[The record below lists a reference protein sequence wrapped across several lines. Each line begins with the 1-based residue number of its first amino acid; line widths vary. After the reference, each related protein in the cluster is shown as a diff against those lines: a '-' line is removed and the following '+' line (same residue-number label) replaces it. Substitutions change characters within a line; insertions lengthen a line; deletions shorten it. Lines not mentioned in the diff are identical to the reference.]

1 MSDHRGLIPPA
12 GPLSRALW
20 NFSSLWF
27 IVPQGTGIIA
37 VILYRLKYQ
46 FNGLTTLA
54 TIVWIYTIV
63 QLGLFLILYLL
74 RTFLHPRHVLHQL
87 RNNSAE
93 TSCLCCIPIAFT
105 SILQVAVFKYGD
117 TAGLAIYILWW
128 VNTGMD
134 VVACMVIPFMHLK
147 MQQSGTRHV
156 QADMLMPFLAALTS
170 AAGGG
175 VICQLARISPRLQ
188 VPAIIICYLEIGAGL
203 ALVASFGTIILYQY
217 FDRPFQTPDMVYQD
231 MIMCGPCGQAS
242 VALQALG
249 EAVMAGSFAAYDR
262 GQLLTAKAAGPF
274 AFVSHFT
281 GLLVWGYGVFWWFF
295 AILTISYTLHTQP
308 GGWKQSRFTMSV
320 WSVVFPW
327 VSTLISL
334 VFLANFLTVLRFLQG
349 TFTNAAVEFGR
360 LMDSPAF
367 DVFSTALLLLLV
379 LMWVIIQLLTLKGIV
394 TGRVLGLDHGW
405 RKPYDDRRPAIIK
418 EA

>member
-1 MSDHRGLIPPA
+1 MSDEGDLPPPA

-37 VILYRLKYQ
+37 VILYRLKYH

-63 QLGLFLILYLL
+63 QLGLFLVLYLL
-74 RTFLHPRHVLHQL
+74 RTFLHTKHVLHQL

-93 TSCLCCIPIAFT
+93 TSCLCCISIAFT
-105 SILQVAVFKYGD
+105 SILQMAVFQYGD
-117 TAGLAIYILWW
+117 TAGLAIYVMWW
-128 VNTGMD
+128 VNTGMAI
-134 VVACMVIPFMHLK
+134 VACMVIPFIHLK
-147 MQQSGTRHV
+147 MQQSDTRHM

-175 VICQLARISPRLQ
+175 VICRLADISPRLQ
-188 VPAIIICYLEIGAGL
+188 VPAIIISYLEIGAGL
-203 ALVASFGTIILYQY
+203 ALVAAFDTIILLQY
-217 FDRPFQTPDMVYQD
+217 FRRTSQTADMVYQD

-249 EAVMAGSFAAYDR
+249 EAVQAGSFAAYDR
-262 GQLLTAKAAGPF
+262 GQLLTEKAASPF
-274 AFVSHFT
+274 AFISHFI

-295 AILTISYTLHTQP
+295 AILTICYTLHTQP

-327 VSTLISL
+327 VSRL
-334 VFLANFLTVLRFLQG
+334 VFLGFLGGFLT
-349 TFTNAAVEFGR
+349 
-360 LMDSPAF
+360 F
-367 DVFSTALLLLLV
+367 DFS
-379 LMWVIIQLLTLKGIV
+379 
-394 TGRVLGLDHGW
+394 RVLLPMLPLNLEGLWILLPSMCSPLPFCCCSYSCGSSY
-405 RKPYDDRRPAIIK
+405 RF
-418 EA
+418 

>member
-1 MSDHRGLIPPA
+1 MSDQRGLIPPA
-12 GPLSRALW
+12 SPLSRALW
-20 NFSSLWF
+20 SFSSLWF

-93 TSCLCCIPIAFT
+93 TSCLCCIPITFT
-105 SILQVAVFKYGD
+105 SILQMAVFQYGD

-134 VVACMVIPFMHLK
+134 MIACMVIPFMHLK

-156 QADMLMPFLAALTS
+156 QADMLMPFLAILTS

-175 VICQLARISPRLQ
+175 VICHLARISPRLR
-188 VPAIIICYLEIGAGL
+188 VPAIIISYLEVGAGL
-203 ALVASFGTIILYQY
+203 AVVAAFDTIILYQY
-217 FDRPFQTPDMVYQD
+217 FGSPFQTADMVYQD
-231 MIMCGPCGQAS
+231 MIMCGPYGQAS

-262 GQLLTAKAAGPF
+262 GQLLTATAAGPF
-274 AFVSHFT
+274 AFISHFT

-295 AILTISYTLHTQP
+295 AILTICYTLHTQP
-308 GGWKQSRFTMSV
+308 RGWKQSRFTMSV

-327 VSTLISL
+327 
-334 VFLANFLTVLRFLQG
+334 G

-367 DVFSTALLLLLV
+367 NVFSTALLLLLV
-379 LMWVIIQLLTLKGIV
+379 LMWVIIQILTLKGIV

-405 RKPYDDRRPAIIK
+405 KKRYDDRRPAIIK
-418 EA
+418 ET

>member
-1 MSDHRGLIPPA
+1 MKQLHGQVSLPLQFGVNRTESHMSDHGDLPPPV

-20 NFSSLWF
+20 NFSSIWF

-63 QLGLFLILYLL
+63 QLGLFLILYLI
-74 RTFLHPRHVLHQL
+74 RTFLYRRHVLHQL

-93 TSCLCCIPIAFT
+93 TSCLCCISIAFT
-105 SILQVAVFKYGD
+105 SILQMSVLQYGD

-128 VNTGMD
+128 VNTGMAI
-134 VVACMVIPFMHLK
+134 VACLVVPFIHLK
-147 MQQSGTRHV
+147 MQQSGARHM
-156 QADMLMPFLAALTS
+156 QADMLLPFLAVLTS

-175 VICQLARISPRLQ
+175 LYAASR
-188 VPAIIICYLEIGAGL
+188 VPAIIVSYLEIGAGL
-203 ALVASFGTIILYQY
+203 ALVAAFHTIILYQY
-217 FDRPFQTPDMVYQD
+217 LGHPFQPADMVYQD

-249 EAVMAGSFAAYDR
+249 EAVQAGSFAAYDR

-274 AFVSHFT
+274 AFISHFT
-281 GLLVWGYGVFWWFF
+281 GLLVWGYGVFWWVFCHPDYLLYS
-295 AILTISYTLHTQP
+295 AHTTW
-308 GGWKQSRFTMSV
+308 GLEAVTV
-320 WSVVFPW
+320 HHVCVVC
-327 VSTLISL
+327 SL
-334 VFLANFLTVLRFLQG
+334 SG

-360 LMDSPAF
+360 IMDSPAF

-379 LMWVIIQLLTLKGIV
+379 LVWVIIQILTLKGIV
-394 TGRVLGLDHGW
+394 TGQVLGLDHGW
-405 RKPYDDRRPAIIK
+405 RKRYDDRPSAVIK

>member
-1 MSDHRGLIPPA
+1 MADQGDLPPPA

-20 NFSSLWF
+20 NFASVWF

-63 QLGLFLILYLL
+63 QLGLFLILYLI

-93 TSCLCCIPIAFT
+93 TSCLCCISIAST
-105 SILQVAVFKYGD
+105 SILEMAVLQYGD
-117 TAGLAIYILWW
+117 TAGLAIYIMWW
-128 VNTGMD
+128 VNTGMAI
-134 VVACMVIPFMHLK
+134 VACMVIPFIHLK
-147 MQQSGTRHV
+147 MQQSGTRHM

-175 VICQLARISPRLQ
+175 VICRLARISPRLQ
-188 VPAIIICYLEIGAGL
+188 VPGIIISYLEVGAGL
-203 ALVASFGTIILYQY
+203 ALVAAFETIILYQY
-217 FDRPFQTPDMVYQD
+217 FGRPSQSPDTVYQD

-249 EAVMAGSFAAYDR
+249 EAVQAGSFAAYDR
-262 GQLLTAKAAGPF
+262 GQLLTAEAAGPF
-274 AFVSHFT
+274 AFISHFT

-295 AILTISYTLHTQP
+295 AILTICYTLHTQP
-308 GGWKQSRFTMSV
+308 GGWKQSRFTMAV

-327 VSTLISL
+327 
-334 VFLANFLTVLRFLQG
+334 G

-360 LMDSPAF
+360 IMDSPAF

-379 LMWVIIQLLTLKGIV
+379 LMWVVIQIFTLKGIV

-405 RKPYDDRRPAIIK
+405 RKRYDDRRPAFNK

>member
-1 MSDHRGLIPPA
+1 MSDQGGFPPP

-46 FNGLTTLA
+46 FNGLKTLA

-74 RTFLHPRHVLHQL
+74 RIFLHSRHVLYQL
-87 RNNSAE
+87 RNKTVE
-93 TSCLCCIPIAFT
+93 TSCLCCISIAFT
-105 SILQVAVFKYGD
+105 SILQMAALKYGD

-128 VNTGMD
+128 VNTGMA
-134 VVACMVIPFMHLK
+134 VLACMVIPFVHLK
-147 MQQSGTRHV
+147 MQQSGKRHM
-156 QADMLMPFLAALTS
+156 QADTLMPFLAALTS

-175 VICQLARISPRLQ
+175 VICRVARISPRLQ
-188 VPAIIICYLEIGAGL
+188 VPAIIVSYLELGVGL
-203 ALVASFGTIILYQY
+203 ALVAAFYTIILAQY
-217 FDRPFQTPDMVYQD
+217 FGRPFQTPDMVYQD

-249 EAVMAGSFAAYDR
+249 EAIQAGSFAAYDR
-262 GQLLTAKAAGPF
+262 GQLLTAKAADPF
-274 AFVSHFT
+274 AFISHFI
-281 GLLVWGYGVFWWFF
+281 GLLIWGYGIFWWFF
-295 AILTISYTLHTQP
+295 AILSICYTLHTQP
-308 GGWKQSRFTMSV
+308 GGWKKSRFTMSV

-327 VSTLISL
+327 VRMLISL
-334 VFLANFLTVLRFLQG
+334 VFLRGLLTILRSLQG
-349 TFTNAAVEFGR
+349 TFTNAAVEFGK
-360 LMDSPAF
+360 LMDSPTF

-379 LMWVIIQLLTLKGIV
+379 IIWIIIQIFTLKGIV
-394 TGRVLGLDHGW
+394 TGGVFGLDHGW
-405 RKPYDDRRPAIIK
+405 RKRYDDRRPAVIK